1 MSHPQVLLLETMKK
15 AASILQ
21 QAGIPF
27 ALAGGA
33 AAYARG
39 GAPPVH
45 DVDFVILAEDSDA
58 AAVVFADAGMTVE
71 RPPEGWLIKAFDE
84 GRMVDLIYVLAG
96 QPVNCQLLDRAER
109 INVAAVE
116 MPVLG
121 ATDIVLSMLRS
132 MSEHHA
138 DFALTL
144 TCVRPMREQV
154 DWSEVREALNGSAFA
169 RAFLVLLEELD
180 VIQGP
185 ASVGSASPVGPASA
199 GSASAELENLAGRL
213 EQALA
218 TDPRTHELGI
228 RVEVAGGIASLR
240 GEVAGEQRRA
250 LVAAVAA
257 EVLTEEAPEIALRN
271 EVMLTEVRTP

>member
-1 MSHPQVLLLETMKK
+1 MSHPQLLLLETMKK
-15 AASILQ
+15 AAAILQ

-45 DVDFVILAEDSDA
+45 DVDFVVLAEDSDA
-58 AAVVFADAGMTVE
+58 VAVVFANAGMTVE

-84 GRMVDLIYVLAG
+84 DRMIDLIYVLAG
-96 QPVNCQLLDRAER
+96 QPVNWQLLDRAER
-109 INVAAVE
+109 INVAAIE

-121 ATDIVLSMLRS
+121 ATDLVLSMLRS
-132 MSEHHA
+132 MTEHHA

-154 DWSEVREALNGSAFA
+154 DWSEVRAAVNGSAFG

-180 VIQGP
+180 VIP
-185 ASVGSASPVGPASA
+185 GSAESA
-199 GSASAELENLAGRL
+199 GSAEPAELENLAGRL
-213 EQALA
+213 EHALT
-218 TDPRTHELGI
+218 TDPRTHELGV

-257 EVLTEEAPEIALRN
+257 EVLSEEAPGIALRN
-271 EVMLTEVRTP
+271 EVTLTEVRTP

>member
-1 MSHPQVLLLETMKK
+1 MSHPQVLLLDTMKK
-15 AASILQ
+15 AAAVLQ

-58 AAVVFADAGMTVE
+58 AAVVFAEAGMTVE

-84 GRMVDLIYVLAG
+84 DRMIDLIYVLAG
-96 QPVNCQLLDRAER
+96 QPVNWQLLDRAER
-109 INVAAVE
+109 INVAALE

-154 DWSEVREALNGSAFA
+154 DWSEVREALDGSAFA

-180 VIQGP
+180 VIP
-185 ASVGSASPVGPASA
+185 GSAAPVSKGTA
-199 GSASAELENLAGRL
+199 ASAEPPGLENLAGRL

-218 TDPRTHELGI
+218 TDPRTHELGV

-240 GEVAGEQRRA
+240 GEVAGAQRRA

-257 EVLTEEAPEIALRN
+257 EVLTTEAPEIALRN
-271 EVMLTEVRTP
+271 EVTLTEVRTP